1 MENLFDQRELLRR
14 LTKTDPD
21 PRVRHRADALLLVA
35 GGMPIIQVARCLE
48 TSPPRIRAWRSR
60 FLERGRVGLVDQPR
74 PGRPPK
80 LDAAACAVLVEAIEA
95 GPAAYGLPVT
105 VWSVRDLR
113 SLLAR
118 HGVDVCSA
126 TVHRALHR
134 LGYRY
139 RRPRHDLRHRQDAD
153 AVAAT
158 RRVLDWLKK
167 GGAEMG
173 DQSGSC
179 TSTSAR
185 FIPTHG
191 WQRSGNVAGSP
202 CVSRPLG

>member
-1 MENLFDQRELLRR
+1 MESLVKQIELLRR
-14 LTKTDPD
+14 LTKSDPD

-35 GGMPIIQVARCLE
+35 GGMPIIQTARFLE
-48 TSPPRIRAWRSR
+48 TSPSRIRAWRTR
-60 FLERGRVGLVDQPR
+60 FLNQGRAGLADQPR
-74 PGRPPK
+74 TGRPPK
-80 LDAAACAVLVEAIEA
+80 LDAEACALLVEAIEA

-113 SLLAR
+113 ELLSQ
-118 HGVDVCSA
+118 HGVHVCSA
-126 TVHRALHR
+126 TVHRTLHR

-158 RRVLDWLKK
+158 IRVLDWLKK
-167 GGAEMG
+167 GGVDAG

-179 TSTSAR
+179 TSTSVR
-185 FIPTHG
+185 SIPIHG
-191 WQRSGNVAGSP
+191 WQRSGNAVASP
-202 CVSRPLG
+202 PGSRPPG

>member
-1 MENLFDQRELLRR
+1 MNTLSEHMACLCR

-35 GGMPIIQVARCLE
+35 QGMSLVCAAQLLG
-48 TSPPRIRAWRSR
+48 TSPSRIRAWRTR
-60 FLERGRVGLVDQPR
+60 YLARGRAGLADQPR
-74 PGRPPK
+74 SGRPPK
-80 LDAAACAVLVEAIEA
+80 LDAAACALLVEAIEA

-113 SLLAR
+113 ALLAR

-126 TVHRALHR
+126 TVHRGLHR

-167 GGAEMG
+167 GGADTG
-173 DQSGSC
+173 DRSGCS

-185 FIPTHG
+185 SIPTHG
-191 WQRSGNVAGSP
+191 WQRSGNAAGSP
-202 CVSRPLG
+202 AAS